1 MQEKHKKSYI
11 KPKKFNLVFIV
22 NILEKKYK
30 TTIKWQGIQK
40 IIHSEAGI
48 GIVPLICDFMCV
60 FRLPG

>member
-1 MQEKHKKSYI
+1 MQEKYKKSCI

-22 NILEKKYK
+22 NILQNNNKIAGY
-30 TTIKWQGIQK
+30 QK
-40 IIHSEAGI
+40 DFHSEAGI